1 MASRTMKLRYS
12 GTCSNCGRSL
22 DKGSEARW
30 DATTR
35 MVTCLDCVG
44 GMLPPDP
51 FALPVT
57 EHAPG
62 TSAQAEHDRRQEK
75 REAKVR
81 AAHPKLG
88 GLLLAVAGEPQSEAA
103 WAKGA
108 TGERRIG
115 AFLDSVE
122 GVWTLHDRRVRGSK
136 ANIDHLVVA
145 ASGVW
150 IVDAKNYKGR
160 LQRRNAHKFT
170 VNGRDRTKLV
180 PPVLK
185 YMRQVREIV
194 GEDVPVRGALC
205 FIGVDVGIVSRPF
218 EIDTVHVLWPRALK
232 RALGQEGP
240 IDRRRRSELAGLLD
254 RSLVLAT

>member
-1 MASRTMKLRYS
+1 MATRTLKLRYP
-12 GTCSNCGRSL
+12 GTCSICRQSL
-22 DKGSEARW
+22 EKDSEAQW
-30 DATTR
+30 DSATR
-35 MVTCLDCVG
+35 EVTCLDCVG
-44 GMLPPDP
+44 WTLPPDP
-51 FALPVT
+51 FALPVS
-57 EHAPG
+57 EHGPG
-62 TSAQAEHDRRQEK
+62 TSAQAEHDRRREK
-75 REAKVR
+75 RVAKIH
-81 AAHPKLG
+81 AAHPKLV
-88 GLLLAVAGEPQSEAA
+88 GLLVAVAGEPQSEAA

-108 TGERRIG
+108 SGERRIG
-115 AFLDSVE
+115 TFLDSIE

-150 IVDAKNYKGR
+150 VVDAKNYKGK
-160 LQRRNAHKFT
+160 LERRGAAKFT

-185 YMRQVREIV
+185 YMRQVQEIV

-205 FIGVDVGIVSRPF
+205 FLGVDVGILTRPF
-218 EIDTVHVLWPRALK
+218 VIENVEVLWPRALK

-240 IDRRRRSELAGLLD
+240 IDRPRRSELAGLLD